1 LEIPGRFRKLF
12 LAHVVIAFLNA
23 RARFLQRYLRR
34 LDRRASSRERAAGH
48 SRAFGSLQSLFGA
61 IERRR
66 DLAEPALRRT
76 AKNRLLG
83 GCFLGRSLGPIAAV
97 QRIVQRE
104 PIVALR
110 DRLLRA
116 LQRLDGGVVLLGGV
130 AIGTRGPCGI
140 DRALGLIHLSRWR
153 RGATRGEK
161 RRAEKRETHERNTTR
176 HLFEYSLCTEV
187 RRCSPEGEP
196 RRDFAKGLRRRAR
209 RQPDAMKTLSV
220 NDRPREKLFRLG
232 AAGLGDNELVAIV
245 VGSGSRRANALAL
258 ANDILET
265 TSGLHG
271 MPRTSVDELRRI
283 DGMGAAKAAQ
293 VLAAV
298 ELGRRTLLRCPPA
311 RLQFVNPRDAAAF
324 LLPQFGSRPVEQF
337 GLMMLDTK
345 HRLIRTSIVSV
356 GTLDSSPAHPR
367 EIFREAASAC
377 AAAIVLFHNHPSGD
391 PLPSRDDVELTRR
404 LVQAGEIMGIDV
416 IDHVIL
422 ADTRYFSFRE
432 AGKL

>member
-1 LEIPGRFRKLF
+1 LEIPGRFRKLL
-12 LAHVVIAFLNA
+12 LARLVIAFLNA
-23 RARFLQRYLRR
+23 RARFLQRHFRR
-34 LDRRASSRERAAGH
+34 GDGGARSRERTAWH
-48 SRAFGSLQSLFGA
+48 SRALGRFQSLFGL

-66 DLAEPALRRT
+66 NLAEPPFRRT
-76 AKNRLLG
+76 AEHSLLG
-83 GCFLGRSLGPIAAV
+83 RGFLGCSLGPIAAV
-97 QRIVQRE
+97 QRVVQRK
-104 PIVALR
+104 PVVALR

-116 LQRLDGGVVLLGGV
+116 LQRLDGGVVLFSGV
-130 AIGTRGPCGI
+130 AIGTRRARGI
-140 DRALGLIHLSRWR
+140 DRALRLIHFPRRR
-153 RGATRGEK
+153 RGAANQEQT
-161 RRAEKRETHERNTTR
+161 RAEKSGTRDERSTTR
-176 HLFEYSLCTEV
+176 HQPEYIV
-187 RRCSPEGEP
+187 
-196 RRDFAKGLRRRAR
+196 AI
-209 RQPDAMKTLSV
+209 KTLSV
-220 NDRPREKLFRLG
+220 HDRPREKLFRLG

-265 TSGLHG
+265 TGGLHG
-271 MPRTSVDELRRI
+271 MPRTSVDELRKI

-311 RLQFVNPRDAAAF
+311 RLQFVNPRDAAAY

-337 GLMMLDTK
+337 GVMMLDTK

-391 PLPSRDDVELTRR
+391 PLPSRDDLELTRR
-404 LVQAGEIMGIDV
+404 LMQAGEIMGIDV

>member
-1 LEIPGRFRKLF
+1 
-12 LAHVVIAFLNA
+12 
-23 RARFLQRYLRR
+23 
-34 LDRRASSRERAAGH
+34 
-48 SRAFGSLQSLFGA
+48 
-61 IERRR
+61 
-66 DLAEPALRRT
+66 
-76 AKNRLLG
+76 
-83 GCFLGRSLGPIAAV
+83 
-97 QRIVQRE
+97 
-104 PIVALR
+104 
-110 DRLLRA
+110 
-116 LQRLDGGVVLLGGV
+116 
-130 AIGTRGPCGI
+130 
-140 DRALGLIHLSRWR
+140 
-153 RGATRGEK
+153 
-161 RRAEKRETHERNTTR
+161 
-176 HLFEYSLCTEV
+176 
-187 RRCSPEGEP
+187 
-196 RRDFAKGLRRRAR
+196 
-209 RQPDAMKTLSV
+209 MKTLSIH
-220 NDRPREKLFRLG
+220 DRPREKLLRLG

-265 TSGLHG
+265 AGGLHG
-271 MPRTSVDELRRI
+271 MPRTSVDELRRLN
-283 DGMGAAKAAQ
+283 GMGAAKAAQ

-298 ELGRRTLLRCPPA
+298 ELGRRTLLRCAPS
-311 RLQFVNPRDAAAF
+311 RLQFLHPRDSASY

-345 HRLIRTSIVSV
+345 HRLIRTSVVSV

-391 PLPSRDDVELTRR
+391 PNPSRDDVELTRR